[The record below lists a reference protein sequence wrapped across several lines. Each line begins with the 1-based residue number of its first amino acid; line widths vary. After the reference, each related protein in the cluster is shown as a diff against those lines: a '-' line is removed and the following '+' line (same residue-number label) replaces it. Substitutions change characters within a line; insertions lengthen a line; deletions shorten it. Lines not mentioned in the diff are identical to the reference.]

1 MNLIEISGT
10 LTSKEEV
17 RYTPAGIPVFE
28 GVFHHRSELIEANR
42 IRKLEYD
49 FPAIAFGA
57 LAESLNKAQMGQD
70 VNIRGFL
77 APRSMK
83 SSKLIVHITELN

>member
-28 GVFHHRSELIEANR
+28 GVFHHRSELTEANR

-83 SSKLIVHITELN
+83 SSKLIVHIT

>member
-1 MNLIEISGT
+1 
-10 LTSKEEV
+10 
-17 RYTPAGIPVFE
+17 
-28 GVFHHRSELIEANR
+28 
-42 IRKLEYD
+42 
-49 FPAIAFGA
+49 
-57 LAESLNKAQMGQD
+57 MGQD

>member
-28 GVFHHRSELIEANR
+28 GVFHHRSELTEANR
-42 IRKLEYD
+42 IRKL

>member
-28 GVFHHRSELIEANR
+28 GVFHHRSELTEANR

-57 LAESLNKAQMGQD
+57 LAESLEIGRAH
-70 VNIRGFL
+70 V
-77 APRSMK
+77 
-83 SSKLIVHITELN
+83 

>member
-17 RYTPAGIPVFE
+17 RY
-28 GVFHHRSELIEANR
+28 R

>member
-28 GVFHHRSELIEANR
+28 GVFHHRSELTEANR

-57 LAESLNKAQMGQD
+57 LAESLGQD

>member
-28 GVFHHRSELIEANR
+28 GVFHHRSELTEAGR
-42 IRKLEYD
+42 IRTLEYD
-49 FPAIAFGA
+49 FPAISFGE
-57 LAESLNKAQMGQD
+57 LAEGLNALPLGKELS
-70 VNIRGFL
+70 IKGFL

-83 SSKLIVHITELN
+83 SRRLIVHITEYI